1 MENDKEM
8 SEDNKVTQQ
17 QVAENESALGREE
30 LEAHAIEQR
39 DDQGDHAVDFS
50 GWSKRQ
56 LLDELKE
63 QLKKGEYIHAD
74 TLVNEL
80 KSTYDEIFE
89 RERGEALHHFV
100 SEGGIVDD
108 FEYRKT
114 DEDRDFFNAFGE
126 FKKRRGGALKE
137 LEQSRDKNLFIKNQ
151 ILDRL
156 RELVDGEETTDS
168 ISTIKK
174 IQEEWKAIGPVP
186 ANQNKNL
193 WASYNALMDRYYD
206 NRSIYFE
213 LKELDRRKNL
223 ESKIEL
229 CAKAESLQDVEDLK
243 EAIRQLNDLHEEFKH
258 IGPVPREEQEELW
271 TRFKAAS
278 DAVYLR
284 RKDYYED
291 QKEVFKRNLEVKEQL
306 IQKLE
311 SLQDFKG
318 ERIKEWN
325 AKTKEVLD
333 IQKEWEA
340 IGPVPKENG
349 KEINKAFWGY
359 FKKFFHN
366 KNVFFKELDELR
378 LVNKEK
384 AEALITEAEAQMKS
398 TDWHHASSILI
409 KLQEEWKQLGPTP
422 EKHRNEL
429 YRRFKTACDTFF
441 DNRRQAN
448 KEASKEYE
456 ENLALKTEVCNR
468 IVQESEG
475 HSLSPDKL
483 EELIKEYNAIG
494 FVPRKNIKEAA
505 AKFNEA
511 VERYIAKMGDEGVDL
526 DDFMFRLNLNKIQ
539 ADPNSNRVLNKKEH
553 GIRKQISDL
562 ENNITLWKNNLE
574 FFAASRTADKLKNQ
588 FDEKIDKAELEIEKL
603 KKRLSII
610 REF

>member
-17 QVAENESALGREE
+17 QVAENEAAQEREE
-30 LEAHAIEQR
+30 RDAHVTEPRDEQE
-39 DDQGDHAVDFS
+39 DHSVDFS

-63 QLKKGEYIHAD
+63 LLKKGEYIQAD
-74 TLVNEL
+74 ASANEL
-80 KSTYDEIFE
+80 KTTYDEIFE
-89 RERGEALHHFV
+89 KEKEEALQHFI
-100 SEGGIVDD
+100 SEGGVVDD

-114 DEDRDFFNAFGE
+114 DEDRDFFQAFNE
-126 FKKRRGGALKE
+126 FKKRRSAALKE
-137 LEQSRDKNLFIKNQ
+137 LEQSKDKNLFVKNQ
-151 ILDRL
+151 LLDKL

-186 ANQNKNL
+186 SNQNKNL

-213 LKELDRRKNL
+213 LKELDRKKNL
-223 ESKIEL
+223 ESKLEL
-229 CAKAESLQDVEDLK
+229 CAKAEALQDVEDLK

-258 IGPVPREEQEELW
+258 IGPVPREEQEGLW

-291 QKEVFKRNLEVKEQL
+291 QKEAFKRNLEVKEQL
-306 IQKLE
+306 IQKLGA
-311 SLQDFKG
+311 LQDFKA

-333 IQKEWEA
+333 IQKEWET

-366 KNVFFKELDELR
+366 KNLFFKELDELR
-378 LVNKEK
+378 VVNKEK
-384 AEALITEAEAQMKS
+384 AEALIAEAEAQMSS
-398 TDWHHASSILI
+398 TDWHNSSNILI
-409 KLQEEWKQLGPTP
+409 KLQEEWRQLGPTP

-429 YRRFKTACDTFF
+429 YRRFKAACDTFF

-448 KEASKEYE
+448 KEATKEYE
-456 ENLALKTEVCNR
+456 GNLALKMDVCDK
-468 IVQESEG
+468 IVQESQG
-475 HSLSPDKL
+475 SDLSPDRL

-505 AKFNEA
+505 ARFNEA
-511 VERYIAKMGDEGVDL
+511 VEGYIAKMGDEGVDL
-526 DDFMFRLNLNKIQ
+526 DDFMFRLNLNRIQ

-588 FDEKIDKAELEIEKL
+588 FDEKIEKAELEIEKL